1 MMKMRAQGRQQL
13 LDHAVSDSPGWL
25 FAVHLYTAD
34 ATKARVWQDSA
45 IHTTMVTS
53 AFTSEP
59 VLDDS
64 DFDAVCG
71 GLEERFLV
79 GDLQVIQDKSAEGTL
94 GCIRKQLAAIGGIL
108 GGLEPV
114 LGHRGLLRSF

>member
-1 MMKMRAQGRQQL
+1 MRQQL
-13 LDHAVSDSPGWL
+13 LDHAVSGSPGWM

-59 VLDDS
+59 VLGDSEFDD
-64 DFDAVCG
+64 VCG
-71 GLEERFLV
+71 GLEERFLM
-79 GDLQVIQDKSAEGTL
+79 GDLQGRPLSTGWSIFGLQCVPSSTSARKSKPGGEYQ
-94 GCIRKQLAAIGGIL
+94 RNVKQLFSALHAAK
-108 GGLEPV
+108 
-114 LGHRGLLRSF
+114 